1 MTSSYHN
8 IDVPFDY
15 RHTCWFCGEPY
26 FDSHA
31 FMAVPNYD
39 NQTLPIMLPCCQEC
53 FAFANAVKVSSL
65 DLLRDKVKQQLHKK
79 YHKHLQIGV
88 NWTKEE
94 LESSEMDGKAL
105 EGFRISGWKMFE
117 IAKERVN
124 YAGWPINIDGLP
136 CYDVTTTFQFEYDG
150 IIYTSLNH
158 AVTQLAALY
167 AIPQPYLEQ
176 VIELVG
182 RDKMTYALRFCK
194 TTYGYSP
201 AERES
206 SLASLRALLAEEQAN
221 AQPLRRSIT
230 GLRKVALT
238 DIKQLMLYR
247 TIIAP
252 PAIQWALE
260 RGIQT
265 LVELAD
271 HEDVFFEHFGKE
283 SELTAFTYFNGLQ
296 IYFEK
301 RELDPEWAEQSDPNR
316 DLFTE

>member
-1 MTSSYHN
+1 
-8 IDVPFDY
+8 
-15 RHTCWFCGEPY
+15 
-26 FDSHA
+26 
-31 FMAVPNYD
+31 
-39 NQTLPIMLPCCQEC
+39 
-53 FAFANAVKVSSL
+53 
-65 DLLRDKVKQQLHKK
+65 
-79 YHKHLQIGV
+79 
-88 NWTKEE
+88 
-94 LESSEMDGKAL
+94 MDGKAL

-136 CYDVTTTFQFEYDG
+136 CYDVTTTYQFEYDG

-221 AQPLRRSIT
+221 AQPSRR
-230 GLRKVALT
+230 LMQEQRKVALT

-247 TIIAP
+247 TIISP
-252 PAIQWALE
+252 YAIQWALE

-271 HEDVFFEHFGKE
+271 HEEVFFEHFGKD

-301 RELDPEWAEQSDPNR
+301 RELDPLWADNDDPNR
-316 DLFTE
+316 ALFK

>member
-26 FDSHA
+26 FDRHA

-53 FAFANAVKVSSL
+53 FSFANAVKVSSL

-124 YAGWPINIDGLP
+124 YSGWPIYIDGLP

-182 RDKMTYALRFCK
+182 REKMTYALRFCK

-221 AQPLRRSIT
+221 ALPSRHSAAVQRDI
-230 GLRKVALT
+230 ALAG
-238 DIKQLMLYR
+238 IKELMLYR
-247 TIIAP
+247 TMISP
-252 PAIQWALE
+252 HAIHWALS

-265 LVELAD
+265 LAELA
-271 HEDVFFEHFGKE
+271 EYEEEFFEHFGKN

-301 RELDPEWAEQSDPNR
+301 RELEPLWAQNDDPNR
-316 DLFTE
+316 ALFL

>member
-53 FAFANAVKVSSL
+53 FSFANGLKVSSL

-124 YAGWPINIDGLP
+124 YSGWPIYIDGLP

-182 RDKMTYALRFCK
+182 REKMTYALRFCK
-194 TTYGYSP
+194 ITYGYSP

-221 AQPLRRSIT
+221 ALASQHSTTAQRDI
-230 GLRKVALT
+230 ALA
-238 DIKQLMLYR
+238 DIKELMLYR
-247 TIIAP
+247 TMISP
-252 PAIQWALE
+252 HAIHWALS

-265 LVELAD
+265 LAELA
-271 HEDVFFEHFGKE
+271 EYEEVFFEHFGKE

-301 RELDPEWAEQSDPNR
+301 RELEPLWAQNDDPNR
-316 DLFTE
+316 ALFQ

>member
-26 FDSHA
+26 FDSYA

-53 FAFANAVKVSSL
+53 FSFANAVKVSSL

-124 YAGWPINIDGLP
+124 YSGWPIYIDGLP

-176 VIELVG
+176 VVELVG
-182 RDKMTYALRFCK
+182 REKMTYALRFCK

-221 AQPLRRSIT
+221 ALPHRHSTTAQRDI
-230 GLRKVALT
+230 ALVE
-238 DIKQLMLYR
+238 IKELILYR
-247 TIIAP
+247 TMIAP
-252 PAIQWALE
+252 HAIQWALS

-265 LVELAD
+265 LAELA
-271 HEDVFFEHFGKE
+271 EYEEVFFEHFSKE

-301 RELDPEWAEQSDPNR
+301 RELEPLWAQNDDPNR
-316 DLFTE
+316 ALFQ